1 MIVLGELSPDIRPKL
16 IELFKGNRK
25 VDLSIDSIIA
35 EGQAGRNISIIVDN
49 LFSPKVVQLS
59 QGTFTMF
66 AGDTKNEVAL
76 ELVRNLS
83 HLYWIM
89 PCAEDWMN
97 LIKDVHGDKLVQ
109 SERYSF
115 SGESLEKS
123 HLINLIESNPYK
135 EMLYKID
142 MAMANIMAEDEL
154 NKYHFM
160 NYNSPEDFINT
171 GFGYC
176 VEIDNKIVSACSSG
190 LICNDG
196 AEICIITHPDY
207 REKDLATL
215 TASKFILHC
224 LDNELVP
231 HWDAANL
238 KSVGLAEKL
247 GYTYIGSYNVY
258 HI

>member
-1 MIVLGELSPDIRPKL
+1 MVVLGELNPNIRSKL
-16 IELFKGNRK
+16 IELFERNQK

-35 EGQAGRNISIIVDN
+35 EGQTGRNISIIVDN
-49 LFSPKVVQLS
+49 LLNPKVVQLS

-66 AGDTKNEVAL
+66 AGDTKNEVAF
-76 ELVRNLS
+76 ELVRKLS

-89 PCAEDWMN
+89 PCSEEWLN
-97 LIKDVHGDKLVQ
+97 LIKDVHDDKLVQ

-115 SGESLEKS
+115 SGERLEKS
-123 HLINLIESNPYK
+123 HLIDLIENNPFK
-135 EMLYKID
+135 EMLCKID
-142 MAMANIMAEDEL
+142 MEMANKMAEDEL

-160 NYNSPEDFINT
+160 NYNSPEHFINT

-176 VEIDNKIVSACSSG
+176 VKIDNKIVSACSCG
-190 LICNDG
+190 LICKVG

-215 TASKFILHC
+215 TAAKFILNC
-224 LDNELVP
+224 LDNGLVP
-231 HWDAANL
+231 HWDAATP
-238 KSVGLAEKL
+238 KSVGIAKKL
-247 GYTYIGSYNVY
+247 GYTYVGSYNVY